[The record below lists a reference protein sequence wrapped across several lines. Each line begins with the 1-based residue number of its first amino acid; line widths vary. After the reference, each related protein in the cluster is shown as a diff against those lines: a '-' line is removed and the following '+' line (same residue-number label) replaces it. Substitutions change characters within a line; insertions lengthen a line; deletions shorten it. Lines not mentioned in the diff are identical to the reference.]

1 MALTRVKL
9 RLVIV
14 LGIDQWETHGQVLLT
29 PTHYNIHSLYSPFEK
44 HAVSKH
50 CNCQLFSTC
59 LWSNLVSSP
68 LYICGNR
75 FNFDLDIELLSSNS
89 NQIVSDSSHRRGDGH
104 CLASQTSKLNHD
116 RDLNSGPLQ
125 TTFQSPSLLTILAAI
140 LPRKLLSFE

>member
-1 MALTRVKL
+1 MALTQVKL
-9 RLVIV
+9 RFVV
-14 LGIDQWETHGQVLLT
+14 VFGIDQRETHEQFLLT
-29 PTHYNIHSLYSPFEK
+29 PTHNNIHSLCSPFKK

-50 CNCQLFSTC
+50 CSCQLFSTC
-59 LWSNLVSSP
+59 LWNNLVSSP

-116 RDLNSGPLQ
+116 RDLNSEPLQ
-125 TTFQSPSLLTILAAI
+125 TSVQSPSLLTILGCYSPTEAALI
-140 LPRKLLSFE
+140 